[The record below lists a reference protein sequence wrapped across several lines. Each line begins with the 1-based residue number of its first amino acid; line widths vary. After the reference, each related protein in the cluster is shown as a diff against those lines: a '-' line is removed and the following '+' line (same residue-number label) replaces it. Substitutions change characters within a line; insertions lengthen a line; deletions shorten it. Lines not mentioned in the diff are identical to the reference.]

1 MLWQVH
7 IPGSRSPDA
16 RVRLQVLQSQTVDQ
30 QDIKIKP
37 STPTATFLE
46 WYETHGRKQKAPEAK
61 EDGEAPADDDSREME
76 ATEAVMDLVSQREGR
91 GGSGR
96 AGSGRGGRGSSE
108 TAALI
113 SGVAK
118 DVRRCALFWMDPL
131 CETTC
136 HCV

>member
-1 MLWQVH
+1 M
-7 IPGSRSPDA
+7 
-16 RVRLQVLQSQTVDQ
+16 VRLQVLQSQTVDQ

-91 GGSGR
+91 GGRG
-96 AGSGRGGRGSSE
+96 GGRGGAD
-108 TAALI
+108 TDALI

-118 DVRRCALFWMDPL
+118 DVRRCALGL
-131 CETTC
+131 RARLRVTC
-136 HCV
+136 NCV